1 MNMIKQDTVK
11 DASRTIKDL
20 KTSVNLLP
28 ATSAGHVV
36 IQNILSFTGYSILGL
51 MAMADIKAGIKG
63 TITGSTSNIANAI
76 NLTIGAYLGNKFVTN
91 YAIPKLKP
99 LIKAAKGDDIDI
111 VKDFEKNRVMTLHEM
126 DELIKKLDEFG
137 NKVKGIKNADTTES
151 VEETHD
157 DEFDN
162 MELPSF
168 DEE

>member
-1 MNMIKQDTVK
+1 
-11 DASRTIKDL
+11 
-20 KTSVNLLP
+20 
-28 ATSAGHVV
+28 
-36 IQNILSFTGYSILGL
+36 
-51 MAMADIKAGIKG
+51 MADIKAGIKG
-63 TITGSTSNIANAI
+63 AITGSTSNIANAI

-137 NKVKGIKNADTTES
+137 NKVKGIKNVDTTES